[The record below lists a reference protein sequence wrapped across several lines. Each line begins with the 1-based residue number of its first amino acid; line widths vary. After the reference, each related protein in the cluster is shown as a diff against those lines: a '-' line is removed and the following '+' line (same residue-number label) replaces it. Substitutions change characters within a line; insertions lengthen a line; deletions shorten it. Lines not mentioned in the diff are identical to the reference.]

1 MTDSEFER
9 IATSTPD
16 ITEENINKI
25 ADLFPDVVTEVEEA
39 DGDEIQRVI
48 DFDALKA
55 KLGDVAEGARERYQ
69 FTWPGKRAAKAE
81 ACIPADKTMRPVP
94 GRSKDWGSTRNLY
107 IEGDNLDALK
117 ILRETYAG
125 KVKLIYID
133 PPYNT
138 GHDFIYKDDFHKTVA
153 EDRLENGDFDDEGG
167 RLVTN
172 LETNGRFHSDWC
184 SMIYPRLLLAR
195 DLLTNDGVIFISIDD
210 SEQANLRKI
219 CDEIFGIQ
227 NFVAQLIWERAYAPK
242 NDAKYISNSHD
253 YVLMYAK
260 NINEFEIGRLPRTDK
275 ANSAYKNLDNDPRGL
290 WRPDN
295 LSVKT
300 YSAANDYPITTPSG
314 RVVEP
319 PAGRCWSLSKK
330 AFLERLHD
338 NRIWYGKNGDA
349 VPSLKRFLSELKHDG
364 MAPQSIVRYS
374 DFLPYKEVG
383 HSQDGSR
390 QLSELLGGGYFD
402 GPKPIGLI
410 DRLLQIGNVG
420 ENDIVLDFFSGSAS
434 TAHAVMKRNQDN
446 GSHLRFILVQIP
458 ERTDEES
465 TAYAAGYRD
474 ICELAEERMRRAGE
488 KIKHEIEEEN
498 MQGSLEGETKDIPDI
513 GFRVLR
519 IDSPGYKDVRKTPES
534 YTQGDLELDVDLMKD
549 DRTPLDLLFEC
560 LPTFQIP
567 YSGSIE
573 TLGGD
578 AFDGYTVYDVNHGQ
592 LVACFDANIP
602 ERVMRGMAEL
612 DPKPSYAVVGE
623 QSLPDSAF
631 RTNFAELFRQSEDAL
646 QGHTQIRIL

>member
-1 MTDSEFER
+1 MTGTEFDHIER
-9 IATSTPD
+9 STPD
-16 ITEENINKI
+16 LTEENIGKI
-25 ADLFPDVVTEVEEA
+25 AALFPDVVTEVESP
-39 DGDEIQRVI
+39 DGEVVQAI

-55 KLGDVAEGARERYQ
+55 KLGDVAEGPRERYR

-81 ACIPADKTMRPVP
+81 ARMPITKTMRPVP
-94 GRSKDWGSTRNLY
+94 ERSKDWDSTQNLY

-153 EDRLENGDFDDEGG
+153 EDREDNGDFDEEGG
-167 RLVTN
+167 RLVAN
-172 LETNGRFHSDWC
+172 PETNGRFHSDWC
-184 SMIYPRLLLAR
+184 SMIYPRLSLAR
-195 DLLTNDGVIFISIDD
+195 DLLTHDGVIFISIDD

-227 NFVAQLIWERAYAPK
+227 NFIAQLVWERAYAPK

-253 YVLMYAK
+253 YVLMYA
-260 NINEFEIGRLPRTDK
+260 NNVNDYIIGRLPRTEE
-275 ANSAYKNLDNDPRGL
+275 ANNRYSNPDDDPRGP
-290 WRPDN
+290 WKTSD

-330 AFLERLHD
+330 AFSERLHD
-338 NRIWYGKNGDA
+338 NRIWFGKNGDA

-364 MAPQSIVRYS
+364 MAPQSIIHYS

-390 QLSELLGGGYFD
+390 QLSELMGGGYFD

-410 DRLLQIGNVG
+410 NRLLQIGNVRD
-420 ENDIVLDFFSGSAS
+420 EDIVLDFFSGSSS
-434 TAHAVMKRNQDN
+434 TAHAVVQRNAEND
-446 GSHLRFILVQIP
+446 SHLRFILVQLP
-458 ERTDEES
+458 EQTNTGS
-465 TAYAAGYRD
+465 TAYAVGYRD
-474 ICELAEERMRRAGE
+474 ICELGEERIRRAGE
-488 KIKHEIEEEN
+488 KIKHEIESEN
-498 MQGSLEGETKDIPDI
+498 IQGSLDGKMKAIPDI

-519 IDSPGYKDVRKTPES
+519 IDSSCYEDTRKTPDA
-534 YTQGDLELDVDLMKD
+534 YTQGNLEFDVDTTKD
-549 DRTPLDLLFEC
+549 DCTPLDLLFEC
-560 LPTFQIP
+560 LPMFQIP
-567 YSGSIE
+567 YSASIE
-573 TLGGD
+573 QLDGE
-578 AFDGYTVYDVNHGQ
+578 AFDGYTVYSVNHGQ
-592 LVACFDANIP
+592 LVACFDEKIP
-602 ERVMRGMAEL
+602 ERVMRGMAQL

-623 QSLPDSAF
+623 RSLPDSSA
-631 RTNFAELFRQSEDAL
+631 RTNFAEIFRQSADAL
-646 QGHTQIRIL
+646 QGQTQIRIL